1 MAYGDFKDLKK
12 ITIADKALRDKTF
25 DISKNPKYDGHQRAF
40 AALLYTFFD
49 KKTLVGTVKREVLFL

>member
-1 MAYGDFKDLKK
+1 MFSTHMAYGDFKDLKK

-40 AALLYTFFD
+40 ATLFYTFFD
-49 KKTLVGTVKREVLFL
+49 KKT